1 MRRPQ
6 RPAGGRKAWGW
17 PVQQQA
23 ALDPELR
30 AQIDKEAAEY
40 YVTRLT
46 EEFLAKGY
54 SLERSDELIAAIV
67 ERLKNGPGNQ

>member
-1 MRRPQ
+1 VVASLLNIFIRVNNETATATRW
-6 RPAGGRKAWGW
+6 RAEGLGVAR
-17 PVQQQA
+17 VQQQA

-54 SLERSDELIAAIV
+54 SPRAL
-67 ERLKNGPGNQ
+67 